1 MKRLVITIE
10 ASRDLKMPSSDISTG
25 SQLPNHILVQ
35 QALSAIAEFEKSN
48 VPGVWPELEKR
59 QIIAE
64 MRSRL
69 SNPFNVSQGAQPFCG
84 PAAILFELVRTNP
97 LYYVQICRNL
107 FQIGGF
113 HTQSGRWISPSSHLR
128 ESTGK
133 LQMPQADWMVLSTLR
148 ESENLIFPVEPNSPE
163 IIRNIGGMT
172 KSWEMA
178 GWVREILGYR
188 EVKYHHAYLFGD
200 VSALR
205 RAADAV
211 NAGGVAFALITA
223 EGMLTNKP
231 PVVAY
236 PSHWVALLGDIV
248 IQEANFSQGDRGRLG
263 FDLYTWAKKMRV
275 DLVQKSFENYFW
287 GAVVGKGK

>member
-1 MKRLVITIE
+1 
-10 ASRDLKMPSSDISTG
+10 MPSSNISNG
-25 SQLPNHILVQ
+25 SQLSNADLVQ

-48 VPGVWPELEKR
+48 FPSVLPGLDKA

-69 SNPFNVSQGAQPFCG
+69 TNPFNVNQGAQPFCG

-107 FQIGGF
+107 IQLGGF
-113 HTQSGRWISPSSHLR
+113 HTQSGRWISPSLHLR

-163 IIRNIGGMT
+163 IIRNISGMT

-178 GWVREILGYR
+178 GWVREILGYWD
-188 EVKYHHAYLFGD
+188 VKYHHAYLFGD

-205 RAADAV
+205 RAADAI
-211 NAGGVAFALITA
+211 NSGGVAFALITA
-223 EGMLTNKP
+223 EGMLGNKP

-236 PSHWVALLGDIV
+236 PSHWIGLLGGII
-248 IQEANFSQGDRGRLG
+248 IQEANFSKGDRGRIG
-263 FDLYTWAKKMRV
+263 FDIYTWAKKMRV
-275 DLVQKSFENYFW
+275 DLTQKSFENYFW
-287 GAVVGKGK
+287 GTVVGNKIKN